1 MASTRVG
8 EKDRSAVSNAHGG
21 ITTRAAARS
30 KPGTNGRGDVE
41 EASQAGCRTETLMP
55 FDAGEAGRRHDF
67 ILDYT
72 GKVHRIPF
80 STMLLLYLVELL
92 YDTWFYLWENYVLE
106 LEV

>member
-1 MASTRVG
+1 
-8 EKDRSAVSNAHGG
+8 
-21 ITTRAAARS
+21 
-30 KPGTNGRGDVE
+30 
-41 EASQAGCRTETLMP
+41 MP
-55 FDAGEAGRRHDF
+55 FDAGEAGRRHGEDGGGGGLHNF

-106 LEV
+106 PEV